1 MDGPNIF
8 YRSLLRIILLI
19 ALSTLAAIVTLI
31 AVLAIAADL
40 QGPPGGL
47 PLRPLG
53 DCTTGARAGA
63 GYNDRLAIWRTG
75 DHRYAVRQ
83 RAEGPVNH
91 VCYRFDVPAGDALLE
106 LRSGERDTALLA
118 TIVLRDTNHVERLE
132 AVSLPPLR
140 ADAPIPTDLTF
151 VALSSKQG
159 GTIEI
164 SATPKSPARAE
175 WITLASVRLLDRP
188 AGSGPPGSAL
198 HVISAEQA
206 IDLLLPV
213 STWSRYRLTAWLD
226 PARHTFAHLLLI
238 PVFLL
243 ISILAAVL
251 LLRSRTRVAAWIVA
265 LAFGALAL
273 ANTAFGLGL
282 RAVREGL
289 DVLTEVVV
297 VSINTSVYSYAVD
310 AAQNIFS
317 GHAISALTAAQRMPG
332 YVGLGALSALG
343 AAKDNYVS
351 IYTAAIAS
359 HAALAFVAFVPLVYV
374 LVRSFWLAGLTTA
387 AMLATIAHPL
397 IYVQVDTI
405 VLMAW
410 YLAAALLI
418 HATADGKDD
427 AVSTSLQLG
436 IHAAFAILVLL
447 RGEFLLLWLF
457 TAVLLPRKW
466 ISAASLAV
474 GLAFIAICQGFFQQA
489 AGLGFSPRIGTI
501 TNGHVAFV
509 GLWQNT
515 FNPFIWQ
522 PTDESFAEWMQQNG
536 YGYDTPEGE
545 RFAVP
550 EIFRFYLTAPA
561 YVVLTVLQKFYGYWS
576 GVGRGVVQ
584 VYTAFGR
591 PFGVATNI
599 MARVLFVA
607 ILVAIA
613 IGFHRRRTL
622 LLASPALISLP
633 LFSLIAGS
641 PRYMIYVTASI
652 FIAGLP
658 LIIDRRFFIAI
669 RARRRI
675 AAVIGAVVLV
685 FFAGFPLI
693 RYYIVEKHPDFL
705 LWAPI
710 DPAQSTLYRL
720 R

>member
-1 MDGPNIF
+1 MDRPNIF

-19 ALSTLAAIVTLI
+19 ALSTLAAVVTLV
-31 AVLAIAADL
+31 AVLAVAADL

-53 DCTTGARAGA
+53 DCTTGSRAGA
-63 GYNDRLAIWRTG
+63 GHNDRLAIWRTG

-83 RAEGPVNH
+83 RPEGPVNH

-106 LRSGERDTALLA
+106 LRSGEPDMALLA

-132 AVSLPPLR
+132 AVPLPPLR
-140 ADAPIPTDLTF
+140 ADAPIPTDMTF
-151 VALSSKQG
+151 VAVSSKQG
-159 GTIEI
+159 GSIEI
-164 SATPKSPARAE
+164 SATPNGAASAE

-188 AGSGPPGSAL
+188 AGMAPPGSTL

-206 IDLLLPV
+206 IDLLRPV

-226 PARHTFAHLLLI
+226 PARHTFANLRLI
-238 PVFLL
+238 PAFLL
-243 ISILAAVL
+243 IYILAGVL
-251 LLRSRTRVAAWIVA
+251 LLLSRTRVTAWIIA

-273 ANTAFGLGL
+273 GNTAFGIGS
-282 RAVREGL
+282 RAVRTGL

-297 VSINTSVYSYAVD
+297 VNINTSVYSYAVD

-317 GHAISALTAAQRMPG
+317 GHAIATLTAAQRMPG
-332 YVGLGALSALG
+332 YIGLVALSALG
-343 AAKDNYVS
+343 AAKDDYVS

-359 HAALAFVAFVPLVYV
+359 QAALALVAFVPLVYM
-374 LVRSFWLAGLTTA
+374 LVRSFGLAGLTTA
-387 AMLATIAHPL
+387 AVLATIAHPL
-397 IYVQVDTI
+397 IHAQVDTI

-418 HATADGKDD
+418 HATADLRGDG
-427 AVSTSLQLG
+427 VSTSLQLG
-436 IHAAFAILVLL
+436 IHAAFAMLVLL

-457 TAVLLPRKW
+457 TAALLPRKW

-474 GLAFIAICQGFFQQA
+474 GLAFIALCQGFFQQA
-489 AGLGFSPRIGTI
+489 AGLDFSARIGTI

-515 FNPFIWQ
+515 FSPFIWQ
-522 PTDESFAEWMQQNG
+522 PTDESFFEWMRQNG
-536 YGYDTPEGE
+536 HGYDTPEGE

-550 EIFRFYLTAPA
+550 QIFRFYLTAPA
-561 YVVLTVLQKFYGYWS
+561 YVVLTALEKFYHS
-576 GVGRGVVQ
+576 GAGRSVVQ
-584 VYTAFGR
+584 DYAPFGR
-591 PFGVATNI
+591 TFGLATSLT
-599 MARVLFVA
+599 AACVLFAA
-607 ILVAIA
+607 ILIAIA

-641 PRYMIYVTASI
+641 PRYTIYVTASI

-658 LIIDRRFFIAI
+658 LILDRRFFIAI

-675 AAVIGAVVLV
+675 AAGIVAVVFV
-685 FFAGFPLI
+685 FFVGFPST
-693 RYYIVEKHPDFL
+693 RDYILAKHPDFL
-705 LWAPI
+705 LWTPI